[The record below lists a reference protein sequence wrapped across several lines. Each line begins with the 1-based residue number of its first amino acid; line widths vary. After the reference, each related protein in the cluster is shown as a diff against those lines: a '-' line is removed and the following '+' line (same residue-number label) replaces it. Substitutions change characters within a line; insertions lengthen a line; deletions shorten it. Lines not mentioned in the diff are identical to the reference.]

1 MNWRSI
7 LRTLAFFFIAH
18 LGALVVVYREFDQ
31 ALASGSL
38 WIVLAPRF
46 GWLTFLLGWLTYP
59 VSKLS
64 HFVSSNELIS
74 EVQFVLVLLNSLLWA
89 LLLTGALELGRGVW
103 RRKRAHPSS

>member
-1 MNWRSI
+1 MNWRSF
-7 LRTLAFFFIAH
+7 LRTLTGFFIAH
-18 LGALVVVYREFDQ
+18 LGVLVIVYREFDQ

-46 GWLTFLLGWLTYP
+46 GWLTFLLTWLTFP

-64 HFVSSNELIS
+64 HFVSSNQLIS

-89 LLLTGALELGRGVW
+89 LLLTGLVELA
-103 RRKRAHPSS
+103 KRFVYRLRSHTEL